1 MLDSGNARFWDL
13 ADQIVREHPIVID
26 RPRDSRHPRY
36 PDVVYP
42 LDYGYL
48 DGTAAIDGG
57 GVDCWR
63 GSLAQLAV
71 TGAIV
76 TVDVFK
82 ADCEIKW
89 LIGCT
94 AAEADLALA
103 THRTGSQ
110 GAMLIHR
117 SHPARR

>member
-1 MLDSGNARFWDL
+1 MLDPGTARFWDL
-13 ADQIVREHPIVID
+13 VDQLVRGHPIVID

-36 PDVVYP
+36 PEVVYP
-42 LDYGYL
+42 LDYAYL

-63 GSLAQLAV
+63 GSLEELVV

-94 AAEADLALA
+94 EGDAALALA
-103 THRTGSQ
+103 THRTACQ
-110 GAMLIHR
+110 AAVLIHR